1 MVTSYEKGK
10 KILPQRVKRGS
21 PGHDATGNEFLDN
34 LILTKTRWFL
44 CTFSNYCSRH
54 PRGIIDGKVN

>member
-44 CTFSNYCSRH
+44 CTFSKHYC
-54 PRGIIDGKVN
+54 

>member
-1 MVTSYEKGK
+1 MVTSYEEGK
-10 KILPQRVKRGS
+10 NILPQRVK

-44 CTFSNYCSRH
+44 CTFSNYC
-54 PRGIIDGKVN
+54 